1 MQSAVYSQ
9 VGQIRVEYLGHVI
22 SYQGVAMDPAK
33 VFSVLN
39 WPIPK
44 TLKGVP
50 GFLGLTFI
58 KGYASIA
65 RSLNHLLKKE
75 HKWRLR
81 LTQTTQ
87 EVFQT
92 LKQVLVTAPV
102 LATPDFNKTFVVEC
116 DASRIGLGVVLMQER
131 RPITYFSKCFSQKFI

>member
-33 VFSVLN
+33 VSSVLN

-50 GFLGLTFI
+50 GFLELTFI

>member
-1 MQSAVYSQ
+1 
-9 VGQIRVEYLGHVI
+9 
-22 SYQGVAMDPAK
+22 MDPAK
-33 VFSVLN
+33 VSSVLN